1 VEEKLLGQAL
11 HKVSIKEKL
20 LYYPLQEQKKNM
32 TSCQVRAFNKKEISG
47 LKHDKLQPER

>member
-1 VEEKLLGQAL
+1 VDEKLLGQAL

-20 LYYPLQEQKKNM
+20 LYYPLQEPKNM